1 MSFSQ
6 FTEQDY
12 ELIRQSYAQLKA
24 AAEKRCANLQELD
37 VVQKAFD
44 FANEAHKN
52 VRRRSGGPY
61 IIHPI
66 EVAKIVVSDIGLGYK
81 SIAAALLHDV
91 VEDTDYTVDDI
102 RKLFGDKI
110 ASLVDGLTKIK
121 NVLDNEDRSK
131 KLGDANAKS
140 LQAENFKR
148 ILLTLNDDVRV
159 VLIKLADRLHN
170 CRTIEYMPEYKRD
183 KILSETMFIFIPLA
197 HRLGLYEIK
206 SEMENIWLK
215 YKEPDAYKEISGL
228 INTNLSGRGK
238 QIDDFI
244 TPIDEALK
252 KAGFNFEIRK
262 RVKTPYSVWHKMQTK
277 NITFDQVYD
286 LYALRIVFTP
296 PTDAKESERDQCYHI
311 FSIITG
317 IYRYKPDRVRD
328 WVKHPKSNGYEALHC
343 TLMSDTG
350 IWIEVQIRSKRMDDI
365 AEKGIA
371 AHWTYKQEGY
381 ISEND
386 SEMDKWLAKVKEILV
401 NPDVNA
407 LELLDIIH
415 NDLTSSEITVF
426 TPKGDQKSILK
437 GATVLDFAYGIH
449 TEIGNKAIAAK
460 VNMKLVPLSH
470 ILKSGDQVEIITAEV
485 EQPKREWLQFL
496 VTRHARNIVID
507 YFKGRK
513 KEIAELGKK
522 MLSEQLES
530 LGYRMNNDSIGILL
544 DHFSIPGGNSEEMF
558 FRIGIGIIKLG
569 DLSEVL
575 ASGKADKSHSWFQWW
590 FGRKKEAPKKG
601 KNDYVIASCCR
612 PIPGDPVIGIK
623 SPDGTVTVHKK
634 SCPVADSIASKH
646 GDWVVVPQWDDDEAQ
661 SFPVRL
667 SIKGLDRVGLLNEIS
682 RYISLVMGVNM
693 RKVYLSTDGGIF
705 SGYIDLYVHDRD
717 ALERMIRKLNSID
730 GIKSVVRTEI

>member
-24 AAEKRCANLQELD
+24 AAEKRCANQQELD

-52 VRRRSGGPY
+52 VRRRSGGPD
-61 IIHPI
+61 IIHPT
-66 EVAKIVVSDIGLGYK
+66 EAAKRVVSDIGLGYK

-131 KLGDANAKS
+131 KLNDANAKS

-197 HRLGLYEIK
+197 HRL
-206 SEMENIWLK
+206 
-215 YKEPDAYKEISGL
+215 SGL
-228 INTNLSGRGK
+228 INSNLSGRGK

-296 PTDAKESERDQCYHI
+296 PADTKESERDQCYHI

-343 TLMSDTG
+343 TLMSDRG

-371 AHWTYKQEGY
+371 AHWTYKKEGY

-437 GATVLDFAYGIH
+437 GATALDFAYSIH

-470 ILKSGDQVEIITAEV
+470 VLRSGDQVEIITAEV
-485 EQPKREWLQFL
+485 ERPKREWLQFL
-496 VTRHARNIVID
+496 QTRHARNVVID
-507 YFKGRK
+507 YFKGHK
-513 KEIAELGKK
+513 KELAELGRK

-530 LGYRMNNDSIGILL
+530 LGYRMNNDSIEILL
-544 DHFSIPGGNSEEMF
+544 EHFAIPGGNSEEMF
-558 FRIGIGIIKLG
+558 FRIGVGILKLG

-575 ASGKADKSHSWFQWW
+575 ASGKADKSHSWSFPW
-590 FGRKKEAPKKG
+590 FGKRKEATRKEKS
-601 KNDYVIASCCR
+601 DYVIASCCR

-646 GDWVVVPQWDDDEAQ
+646 GDWVVVPQWEDDDSQ

-667 SIKGLDRVGLLNEIS
+667 SIKGVDRVGLLNEIS

-693 RKVYLSTDGGIF
+693 RKVYLSTDEGIF
-705 SGYIDLYVHDRD
+705 SGYIDLYVHDK
-717 ALERMIRKLNSID
+717 AAMERMIRRLNSID

>member
-1 MSFSQ
+1 
-6 FTEQDY
+6 
-12 ELIRQSYAQLKA
+12 
-24 AAEKRCANLQELD
+24 
-37 VVQKAFD
+37 
-44 FANEAHKN
+44 
-52 VRRRSGGPY
+52 
-61 IIHPI
+61 
-66 EVAKIVVSDIGLGYK
+66 
-81 SIAAALLHDV
+81 
-91 VEDTDYTVDDI
+91 
-102 RKLFGDKI
+102 
-110 ASLVDGLTKIK
+110 
-121 NVLDNEDRSK
+121 
-131 KLGDANAKS
+131 
-140 LQAENFKR
+140 
-148 ILLTLNDDVRV
+148 
-159 VLIKLADRLHN
+159 
-170 CRTIEYMPEYKRD
+170 
-183 KILSETMFIFIPLA
+183 
-197 HRLGLYEIK
+197 
-206 SEMENIWLK
+206 
-215 YKEPDAYKEISGL
+215 
-228 INTNLSGRGK
+228 
-238 QIDDFI
+238 
-244 TPIDEALK
+244 
-252 KAGFNFEIRK
+252 
-262 RVKTPYSVWHKMQTK
+262 MQTK

-296 PTDAKESERDQCYHI
+296 PADTKESERDQCYHI

-343 TLMSDTG
+343 TLMSDRG

-437 GATVLDFAYGIH
+437 GATALDFAYSIH

-470 ILKSGDQVEIITAEV
+470 VLRSGDQVEIITAEV
-485 EQPKREWLQFL
+485 ERPKREWLQFL
-496 VTRHARNIVID
+496 QTRHARNVVID
-507 YFKGRK
+507 YFKGHK
-513 KEIAELGKK
+513 KELAELGRK

-530 LGYRMNNDSIGILL
+530 FGYRMNNDSIEILL
-544 DHFSIPGGNSEEMF
+544 EHFAIPGGNSEEMF
-558 FRIGIGIIKLG
+558 FRIGVGILKLG

-575 ASGKADKSHSWFQWW
+575 ASGKADKSHSWSFPW
-590 FGRKKEAPKKG
+590 FGKRKEATRKEKS
-601 KNDYVIASCCR
+601 DYVIASCCR

-646 GDWVVVPQWDDDEAQ
+646 GDWVVVPQWEDDDSQ

-667 SIKGLDRVGLLNEIS
+667 SIKGVDRVGLLNEIS

-693 RKVYLSTDGGIF
+693 RKVYLSTDEGIF
-705 SGYIDLYVHDRD
+705 SGYIDLYVHDK
-717 ALERMIRKLNSID
+717 AAMERMIRRLNSID

>member
-24 AAEKRCANLQELD
+24 AAEKRCANQQELD
-37 VVQKAFD
+37 VVQKAFE

-52 VRRRSGGPY
+52 VRRRSGDPY
-61 IIHPI
+61 IVHPI

-131 KLGDANAKS
+131 KLNNSDTKS

-215 YKEPDAYKEISGL
+215 YKEPDAFKEITEL
-228 INTNLSGRGK
+228 INSNLSGKEK

-244 TPIDEALK
+244 KPINDALR

-262 RVKTPYSVWHKMQTK
+262 RVKTPYSIWHKMQTK

-296 PTDAKESERDQCYHI
+296 PADSKESERDQCYHI

-437 GATVLDFAYGIH
+437 GATVLDFAYCIH

-470 ILKSGDQVEIITAEV
+470 VLRSGDQVEIITAEV

-496 VTRHARNIVID
+496 QTRHARNVVID
-507 YFKGRK
+507 YFKGHK
-513 KEIAELGKK
+513 KEIVELGKK
-522 MLSEQLES
+522 TLSDQLES
-530 LGYRMNNDSIGILL
+530 LGYRMNNDSIEILL
-544 DHFSIPGGNSEEMF
+544 EHFAIPGGNSEEMF
-558 FRIGIGIIKLG
+558 FRIGMGIIKLG
-569 DLSEVL
+569 DLSDIL
-575 ASGKADKSHSWFQWW
+575 SSGKADKSHSWSFPW
-590 FGRKKEAPKKG
+590 FGKKKEAAKKE
-601 KNDYVIASCCR
+601 KNEYVIASCCR
-612 PIPGDPVIGIK
+612 PIPGDAVIGIK
-623 SPDGTVTVHKK
+623 APDGTVTVHKK

-646 GDWVVVPQWDDDEAQ
+646 GDWVVVPQWDDDDSQ
-661 SFPVRL
+661 SFLARL
-667 SIKGLDRVGLLNEIS
+667 SIKGVDRVGLLNEIS

-693 RKVYLSTDGGIF
+693 RKVCLSSDEGIF
-705 SGYIDLYVHDRD
+705 SGYIDLYVHDKA
-717 ALERMIRKLNSID
+717 ALDRMMRKLGSID

>member
-24 AAEKRCANLQELD
+24 AAEKRCANQQELD

-131 KLGDANAKS
+131 KLGDPNSQS

-170 CRTIEYMPEYKRD
+170 CRTIEFMPEYKRD

-228 INTNLSGRGK
+228 IDSNLNGKWK
-238 QIDDFI
+238 QIDDFV
-244 TPIDEALK
+244 TPIDAALK

-262 RVKTPYSVWHKMQTK
+262 RVKTPYSIWHKMQTK

-296 PTDAKESERDQCYHI
+296 PADSKESERDQCYHI

-437 GATVLDFAYGIH
+437 GATVLDFAYCIH

-470 ILKSGDQVEIITAEV
+470 VLRSGDQVEIITAEV

-496 VTRHARNIVID
+496 QTRHARNVVID
-507 YFKGRK
+507 YFKGHK
-513 KEIAELGKK
+513 KEIVELGKK
-522 MLSEQLES
+522 MLSDQLES
-530 LGYRMNNDSIGILL
+530 LGYRMNNDAIEILL
-544 DHFSIPGGNSEEMF
+544 EHFAIPGGNSEEMF
-558 FRIGIGIIKLG
+558 FRIGMGIIKLG
-569 DLSEVL
+569 DLSDIL
-575 ASGKADKSHSWFQWW
+575 SSGKADKSHSWSFPW
-590 FGRKKEAPKKG
+590 FGKKKEAAKKE
-601 KNDYVIASCCR
+601 KNEYVIASCCR
-612 PIPGDPVIGIK
+612 PIPGDAVIGIK
-623 SPDGTVTVHKK
+623 APDGTVTVHKK

-646 GDWVVVPQWDDDEAQ
+646 GDWVVVPQWDDDDSQ
-661 SFPVRL
+661 SFLARL
-667 SIKGLDRVGLLNEIS
+667 SIKGVDRVGLLNEIS

-693 RKVYLSTDGGIF
+693 RKVCLSSDEGIF
-705 SGYIDLYVHDRD
+705 SGYIDLYVHDKA
-717 ALERMIRKLNSID
+717 ALDRMMRKLGSID

>member
-24 AAEKRCANLQELD
+24 AAEKRCANQQELD

-131 KLGDANAKS
+131 KLNDANAKS

-215 YKEPDAYKEISGL
+215 YKEPEAYKEITGL
-228 INTNLSGRGK
+228 ISTNLSGKEK

-244 TPIDEALK
+244 KPIEEALR

-262 RVKTPYSVWHKMQTK
+262 RVKTPYSIWHKMQTK

-296 PTDAKESERDQCYHI
+296 PADSKESERDQCYHI

-437 GATVLDFAYGIH
+437 GATALDFAYSIH

-460 VNMKLVPLSH
+460 VNLKLVPLSH
-470 ILKSGDQVEIITAEV
+470 VLKSGDQVEIITAEV

-507 YFKGRK
+507 YFKSRK
-513 KEIAELGKK
+513 KEIAELGRK

-530 LGYRMNNDSIGILL
+530 LGYRMNNDSIEILL
-544 DHFSIPGGNSEEMF
+544 EHFAIPGGNSEEMF
-558 FRIGIGIIKLG
+558 FRIGIGVLKLG

-646 GDWVVVPQWDDDEAQ
+646 GDWVVVPKWDDDEAQ
-661 SFPVRL
+661 AFPVRL